1 MNPISQILWEAAAD
15 VEERGVTR
23 LPRHGYPESCPVYA
37 ILELTSSVKTEHSY
51 RGLRKYDPIG
61 EVAMVMLA
69 QSLGLKGR
77 ASGSRASVIAA
88 WNDAQ
93 PSRAVVA
100 AAMRDA
106 AFLASWAGP
115 HLLGGSK

>member
-1 MNPISQILWEAAAD
+1 VNPISQILWKAAAD
-15 VEERGVTR
+15 VEQRGVTR
-23 LPRHGYPESCPVYA
+23 PPRSSNNQTCAA
-37 ILELTSSVKTEHSY
+37 ISME
-51 RGLRKYDPIG
+51 
-61 EVAMVMLA
+61 
-69 QSLGLKGR
+69 
-77 ASGSRASVIAA
+77 IAA
-88 WNDAQ
+88 VRRFSKRWTAAYDEATELIWHSEGTRCVPNWNDAQ